1 MVRRGFGAAII
12 VAGVLVPVTD
22 AVALWDDRLE
32 LFIAQTVTRD
42 DNVFRISSGL
52 DPAAVLGSSS
62 KGDTYSATSLGFN
75 LEVPVSRQ
83 RFQGGVTWNKTRF
96 DRFTILNLD
105 GHQGRGIWL
114 WQVGN
119 DISGQL
125 GYTEALIL
133 ASLANVQS
141 GVQSITPNFLTI
153 RRVFFNAEYMLT
165 PRWRLRG
172 EAGRL
177 KLSNEALERQVNNS
191 STDSVDLTVSYV
203 TPVSN
208 QIGLSV
214 RVEDGRLPNRQ
225 LVAGDL
231 FDNSYRQQNVAAVTE
246 WTLTGSSHVSARVGS
261 IRRSYAQ
268 LPQRDFEGGTFRA
281 AYDWRPTGKLTLTAV
296 AQKDIST
303 IEQVNIGLVLIKS
316 VALRPTL
323 RLTDKVNIGGAL
335 EYGNREYRSDP
346 ALVLGDVPN
355 RIDRVRSAA
364 VTVSYRPVRTVTLQM
379 ALLHETRS
387 STVAFGD
394 YATNAVSVTAR
405 IGF

>member
-1 MVRRGFGAAII
+1 MVRFGAAII

-32 LFIAQTVTRD
+32 LFVAQTVTRD

-52 DPAAVLGSSS
+52 DPAAALGSSS
-62 KGDTYSATSLGFN
+62 KGDTYSTTSLGFN
-75 LEVPVSRQ
+75 LDVPVSRQ
-83 RFQGGVTWNKTRF
+83 RFQGGVTWNKSRF
-96 DRFTILNLD
+96 DRFAILNWD

-114 WQVGN
+114 WQLGN

-125 GYTEALIL
+125 GYTEISTL

-141 GVQSITPNFLTI
+141 GIQSSTPNVLTTQ
-153 RRVFFNAEYMLT
+153 RTFFNAEYMLT

-172 EAGRL
+172 EASRL
-177 KLSNEALERQVNNS
+177 KLSNKALERQVNNS
-191 STDSVDLTVSYV
+191 STDSVDLTVSYI
-203 TPVSN
+203 TPVRN
-208 QIGLSV
+208 QIGLGL
-214 RVEDGRLPNRQ
+214 RVDDGRLPNPQ

-261 IRRSYAQ
+261 LRRSYAQ
-268 LPQRDFEGGTFRA
+268 LPQRDFEGSMFRA
-281 AYDWRPTGKLTLTAV
+281 AYDWTPTGKLTLTAV

-303 IEQVNIGLVLIKS
+303 IEQVNIGFVLIKS

-323 RLTDKVNIGGAL
+323 RLTDKVDIAGTLG
-335 EYGNREYRSDP
+335 YDHREYRSDP
-346 ALVLGDVPN
+346 ALALGVVPN
-355 RIDRVRSAA
+355 RTDRVRSAA
-364 VTVSYRPVRTVTLQM
+364 VTASYRPLRTVTLQM

-387 STVAFGD
+387 STAAFGD
-394 YATNAVSVTAR
+394 YAANVVSVTAR
-405 IGF
+405 LGF

>member
-1 MVRRGFGAAII
+1 MVRLGAAIL

-22 AVALWDDRLE
+22 AVALWDDKLE
-32 LFIAQTVTRD
+32 LFAAETLTRD

-52 DPAAVLGSSS
+52 DPAAALGLSS
-62 KGDTYSATSLGFN
+62 KGDTYSTTSLGFN
-75 LEVPVSRQ
+75 LDVPASRQ
-83 RFQGGVTWNKTRF
+83 RFQGGVTWNKTRW

-105 GHQGRGIWL
+105 GHQGRGTWL

-125 GYTEALIL
+125 GYTESLIL

-141 GVQSITPNFLTI
+141 GFQSSTPNFLTT
-153 RRVFFNAEYMLT
+153 RRAFFNAEYMLT

-191 STDSVDLTVSYV
+191 STDSVELTVSYV
-203 TPVSN
+203 TPVRN
-208 QIGLSV
+208 QNGLSV

-225 LVAGDL
+225 LVAGEL

-246 WTLTGSSHVSARVGS
+246 WTLTGSSHVSARVGWL
-261 IRRSYAQ
+261 RRSYAQ
-268 LPQRDFEGGTFRA
+268 LPQQRDFGGATSRA
-281 AYDWRPTGKLTLTAV
+281 SYDWRPTGKLTLTAV

-303 IEQVNIGLVLIKS
+303 IEQVNIGFVLVKG

-323 RLTDKVNIGGAL
+323 RLTDKVDIAGTLG
-335 EYGNREYRSDP
+335 YDHREYRSDP
-346 ALVLGDVPN
+346 ALVLGAVPN
-355 RIDRVRSAA
+355 RFDRVRSAA
-364 VTVSYRPVRTVTLQM
+364 VTASYRPIRTVTLQM

-387 STVAFGD
+387 STAAFGD
-394 YATNAVSVTAR
+394 YAANVVSVTAR
-405 IGF
+405 LGF

>member
-1 MVRRGFGAAII
+1 MVRFGAAII

-22 AVALWDDRLE
+22 AIALWDDKLE
-32 LFIAQTVTRD
+32 LFAAQTLTRD

-52 DPAAVLGSSS
+52 DPAAALGSSS
-62 KGDTYSATSLGFN
+62 KGDTYSTTSLGFN
-75 LEVPVSRQ
+75 LDVPVSRQ
-83 RFQGGVTWNKTRF
+83 RFQGGVTWNKTRY
-96 DRFTILNLD
+96 DRFSFLNWD

-119 DISGQL
+119 DISGRL
-125 GYTEALIL
+125 GYTETSIL

-141 GVQSITPNFLTI
+141 GVQSSTPNLLTI
-153 RRVFFNAEYMLT
+153 QRAFFNAEYRLT

-177 KLSNEALERQVNNS
+177 KLLNEALERQVNNS

-214 RVEDGRLPNRQ
+214 RVDDGRLPNRE

-261 IRRSYAQ
+261 LRRSYAQ
-268 LPQRDFEGGTFRA
+268 LPQRDFEGSTFQA
-281 AYDWRPTGKLTLTAV
+281 TYDWRPTGKFTLTAA

-303 IEQVNIGLVLIKS
+303 IEQVNIGYVLVKG

-323 RLTDKVNIGGAL
+323 MLTDKVNIAGTF
-335 EYGNREYRSDP
+335 EYSNREYRSDP
-346 ALVLGDVPN
+346 VLVLAIVPN
-355 RIDRVRSAA
+355 RADRVRAAA
-364 VTVSYRPVRTVTLQM
+364 VTVSYRPIRTVTLQM

-387 STVAFGD
+387 STAAFGD
-394 YATNAVSVTAR
+394 YAANVVSVSAR

>member
-1 MVRRGFGAAII
+1 MVRFGAAII
-12 VAGVLVPVTD
+12 VAGVLVPVTN

-32 LFIAQTVTRD
+32 LFAAQTLTRD

-52 DPAAVLGSSS
+52 DPAVVLGLSS
-62 KGDTYSATSLGFN
+62 KGDTYSTTSLGFN
-75 LEVPVSRQ
+75 LDVPVSRQ
-83 RFQGGVTWNKTRF
+83 RFQGGVTWNKTRW

-105 GHQGRGIWL
+105 GHQGRGTWV

-125 GYTEALIL
+125 GYTESLIL

-141 GVQSITPNFLTI
+141 GVQSSTPNFLTI
-153 RRVFFNAEYMLT
+153 RRAFFNAEYMLT

-177 KLSNEALERQVNNS
+177 KLSNEVLERQVNNS
-191 STDSVDLTVSYV
+191 STDSVDLTASYV

-208 QIGLSV
+208 QIGLGV

-225 LVAGDL
+225 FVAGNL
-231 FDNSYRQQNVAAVTE
+231 FDNSYRQQNVAAVTD
-246 WTLTGSSHVSARVGS
+246 WTLTGSSHLSARVGS
-261 IRRSYAQ
+261 VRRSYAQ

-281 AYDWRPTGKLTLTAV
+281 TYDWRSTGKLTLTAA

-303 IEQVNIGLVLIKS
+303 IEQVNIGFVLVKG
-316 VALRPTL
+316 VTLRPTL
-323 RLTDKVNIGGAL
+323 RLSDKVDVAGTLG
-335 EYGNREYRSDP
+335 YDHREYRSDP
-346 ALVLGDVPN
+346 ALALGVVPN
-355 RIDRVRSAA
+355 RTDRVRSAA
-364 VTVSYRPVRTVTLQM
+364 VTVSYRPIRTVTLQM

-387 STVAFGD
+387 STAAFGD
-394 YATNAVSVTAR
+394 YAANVASVTAR
-405 IGF
+405 LGF

>member
-1 MVRRGFGAAII
+1 MVRFGAAII
-12 VAGVLVPVTD
+12 VVGVLVPVTD
-22 AVALWDDRLE
+22 AVALWDDKLE
-32 LFIAQTVTRD
+32 LFVAETVTRD

-52 DPAAVLGSSS
+52 DPAAALGSSS
-62 KGDTYSATSLGFN
+62 KGDTYSTTSLGFN
-75 LEVPVSRQ
+75 LDFPVSRQ
-83 RFQGGVTWNKTRF
+83 RFQGDVTWNKTRY
-96 DRFTILNLD
+96 DRFTVLNWE

-114 WQVGN
+114 WQVRN

-125 GYTEALIL
+125 GYTETLIL

-141 GVQSITPNFLTI
+141 GVQSSTPNFLTI
-153 RRVFFNAEYMLT
+153 QRAFFNAEYMLT

-177 KLSNEALERQVNNS
+177 KLSNGALERQVNNS
-191 STDSVDLTVSYV
+191 STDSVDLTVSYI

-208 QIGLSV
+208 QNGLSV

-261 IRRSYAQ
+261 LRRSYVQ
-268 LPQRDFEGGTFRA
+268 LPQRDFEGSTFRA
-281 AYDWRPTGKLTLTAV
+281 AYDWRSTGKLTLTAA

-303 IEQVNIGLVLIKS
+303 IEQVNIGFVLVKG

-323 RLTDKVNIGGAL
+323 RLSDKVDVAGTLG
-335 EYGNREYRSDP
+335 YDHREYRGDP
-346 ALVLGDVPN
+346 ALALGVVPN
-355 RIDRVRSAA
+355 RTDRVRSAA
-364 VTVSYRPVRTVTLQM
+364 VTVSYRPIRTVTLQM

-387 STVAFGD
+387 STAAFGD
-394 YATNAVSVTAR
+394 YAANVVSVTAR
-405 IGF
+405 LGF

>member
-1 MVRRGFGAAII
+1 MVRFGAAII

-32 LFIAQTVTRD
+32 LFAAQTLTRD
-42 DNVFRISSGL
+42 DNVFRLSSGL
-52 DPAAVLGSSS
+52 DPAAALGSSS
-62 KGDTYSATSLGFN
+62 RGDTYSTTSFGFN
-75 LEVPVSRQ
+75 LDVPVSRQ
-83 RFQGGVTWNKTRF
+83 RFQGGVTWNKTRY
-96 DRFTILNLD
+96 DRFSFLNWD

-119 DISGQL
+119 DISGRL
-125 GYTEALIL
+125 GYTETSIL

-141 GVQSITPNFLTI
+141 GVQSSTPNLLTVQ
-153 RRVFFNAEYMLT
+153 RAFFNAEYRLT

-214 RVEDGRLPNRQ
+214 RVDDGRLPNRE

-261 IRRSYAQ
+261 LRRSYAQ
-268 LPQRDFEGGTFRA
+268 LPQRDFEGSTFQA
-281 AYDWRPTGKLTLTAV
+281 TYDWRPTGKFTLTAA

-303 IEQVNIGLVLIKS
+303 IEQVNIGYVLVKG

-323 RLTDKVNIGGAL
+323 RLTDKVNIAGTF
-335 EYGNREYRSDP
+335 EYSNREYRSDP
-346 ALVLGDVPN
+346 VLVLGIVPN
-355 RIDRVRSAA
+355 RADRVRSAA
-364 VTVSYRPVRTVTLQM
+364 VTVSYRPIRTVTLQM

-387 STVAFGD
+387 STAAFGD
-394 YATNAVSVTAR
+394 YAANVVSVTAR
-405 IGF
+405 LGF

>member
-1 MVRRGFGAAII
+1 MVRFGAAII
-12 VAGVLVPVTD
+12 VAGALVPVTN

-32 LFIAQTVTRD
+32 LFAAQTLTRD

-52 DPAAVLGSSS
+52 DPAVVLGLSS
-62 KGDTYSATSLGFN
+62 KGDTYSTTSLGFN
-75 LEVPVSRQ
+75 LDVPVSRQ
-83 RFQGGVTWNKTRF
+83 RFQGGVTWNKTRW

-105 GHQGRGIWL
+105 GHQGRGTWV

-125 GYTEALIL
+125 GYTESLIL

-141 GVQSITPNFLTI
+141 GVQSSTPNFLTI
-153 RRVFFNAEYMLT
+153 RRAFFNAEYMLT

-177 KLSNEALERQVNNS
+177 KLSNEVLERQVNNS
-191 STDSVDLTVSYV
+191 STDSVDLTASYV

-208 QIGLSV
+208 QIGLGV

-225 LVAGDL
+225 FVAGNL
-231 FDNSYRQQNVAAVTE
+231 FDNSYRQQNVAAVTD
-246 WTLTGSSHVSARVGS
+246 WTLTGSSHLSARVGS
-261 IRRSYAQ
+261 VRRSYAQ

-281 AYDWRPTGKLTLTAV
+281 TYDWRSTGKLTLTAA

-303 IEQVNIGLVLIKS
+303 IEQVNIGFVLVKG
-316 VALRPTL
+316 VTLRPTL
-323 RLTDKVNIGGAL
+323 RLSDKVDVAGTLG
-335 EYGNREYRSDP
+335 YDHREYRSDP
-346 ALVLGDVPN
+346 ALALGVVPN
-355 RIDRVRSAA
+355 RTDRVRSAA
-364 VTVSYRPVRTVTLQM
+364 VTVSYRPIRTVTLQM

-387 STVAFGD
+387 STAAFGD
-394 YATNAVSVTAR
+394 YAANVASVTAR
-405 IGF
+405 LGF

>member
-1 MVRRGFGAAII
+1 MVRFGAAII
-12 VAGVLVPVTD
+12 VAGVLLPVTD

-32 LFIAQTVTRD
+32 LFVAQTLTRD

-52 DPAAVLGSSS
+52 DPAAALGSSS
-62 KGDTYSATSLGFN
+62 KGDTYSTTSLGFN
-75 LEVPVSRQ
+75 LDVPVSRQ
-83 RFQGGVTWNKTRF
+83 RFQGGVTWNKNRY
-96 DRFTILNLD
+96 DRFTILNWD

-114 WQVGN
+114 WQLGN

-125 GYTEALIL
+125 GYTETLIL

-141 GVQSITPNFLTI
+141 GVQSITPNSLTI
-153 RRVFFNAEYMLT
+153 RRAFFNAEYMLT

-172 EAGRL
+172 ETGRL
-177 KLSNEALERQVNNS
+177 KLLNEAPERKANDS

-203 TPVSN
+203 TPVRN
-208 QIGLSV
+208 QIGLGM
-214 RVEDGRLPNRQ
+214 RVENGRLPNQQ

-261 IRRSYAQ
+261 VRRSYTQ
-268 LPQRDFEGGTFRA
+268 LPQRDFEGATFQA

-303 IEQVNIGLVLIKS
+303 IEQVNIGFVLVKS

-323 RLTDKVNIGGAL
+323 RLTEKVNIGGSL
-335 EYGNREYRSDP
+335 EYSNREYRSDP

-355 RIDRVRSAA
+355 RTDRVRSAA
-364 VTVSYRPVRTVTLQM
+364 VTASYRPIRSVTLQM

-394 YATNAVSVTAR
+394 YAANVVSVTAR
-405 IGF
+405 LGF

>member
-1 MVRRGFGAAII
+1 MVRFGAAII

-22 AVALWDDRLE
+22 AVALWDDKLE
-32 LFIAQTVTRD
+32 LFAAQTLTRD

-52 DPAAVLGSSS
+52 DPAVALGLSS
-62 KGDTYSATSLGFN
+62 KGDTYSTTSLGFN
-75 LEVPVSRQ
+75 LDIPVSRQ
-83 RFQGGVTWNKTRF
+83 RFQGGVTWNKTRW
-96 DRFTILNLD
+96 DRLTILNLD
-105 GHQGRGIWL
+105 GHQGRGTWL

-125 GYTEALIL
+125 GYTESLIL

-141 GVQSITPNFLTI
+141 GFQSSAPNFVTT
-153 RRVFFNAEYMLT
+153 RRAFFNAEYMLA

-191 STDSVDLTVSYV
+191 STDTVDLTVSYV

-208 QIGLSV
+208 QIGLGV
-214 RVEDGRLPNRQ
+214 RMEDGRLPNRQ

-231 FDNSYRQQNVAAVTE
+231 FDNSYRQQNIAAVTE

-261 IRRSYAQ
+261 VRRSYAQ

-281 AYDWRPTGKLTLTAV
+281 TYDWRSTGKLTLTAA

-303 IEQVNIGLVLIKS
+303 IEQVNIGFVLVKG
-316 VALRPTL
+316 VTLRPTL
-323 RLTDKVNIGGAL
+323 RLSDKVDVAGTLG
-335 EYGNREYRSDP
+335 YDHREYRSDP
-346 ALVLGDVPN
+346 VLALGIVPN
-355 RIDRVRSAA
+355 RTDRVRSAA
-364 VTVSYRPVRTVTLQM
+364 VTASYRPIRTVTLQM

-387 STVAFGD
+387 STAAFGD
-394 YATNAVSVTAR
+394 YAANVVSVTAR
-405 IGF
+405 LGF